1 MSPPPAPELADRFY
15 SGEKPWRTL
24 RALYRNHRGALALA
38 AVFYVIKS
46 APQWA
51 MPVITANV
59 INIISAPQPGG
70 LRDLGINALVMGILL
85 IENVPFHCLY
95 IRQLSLAAR
104 NVFGGRAS

>member
-1 MSPPPAPELADRFY
+1 MSTPSAPGLEDRFY
-15 SGEKPWRTL
+15 SGERPWRTL

-59 INIISAPQPGG
+59 MEFRQRTRPSKRMFRYSGTE
-70 LRDLGINALVMGILL
+70 RALD
-85 IENVPFHCLY
+85 P
-95 IRQLSLAAR
+95 
-104 NVFGGRAS
+104 